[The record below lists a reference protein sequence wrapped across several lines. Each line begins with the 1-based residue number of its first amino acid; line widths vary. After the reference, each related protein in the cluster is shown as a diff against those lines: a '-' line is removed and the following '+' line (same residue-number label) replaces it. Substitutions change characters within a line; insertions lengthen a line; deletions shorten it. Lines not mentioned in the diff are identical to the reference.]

1 MAVEGDFFG
10 GFWKGAFLLV
20 GLGRG
25 LLWWVLEGDDGDA
38 GVSVGWVEQPSL
50 PARIACHPITK
61 HT

>member
-25 LLWWVLEGDDGDA
+25 LLWWVWDDGDT
-38 GVSVGWVEQPSL
+38 GVSVGWVE
-50 PARIACHPITK
+50 H
-61 HT
+61 